1 MPFTPFCLHMEYT
14 VERTEQSTTFSLKGN
29 LIIERDGMSLAEE
42 LNTSLE
48 AGERNFVV
56 DLFELEHLNSVG
68 VGILITL
75 LTRSRRVGGELVLSR
90 PSAFI
95 RNLLMIT
102 KLNQVF
108 KVYDNLEDAQNAN
121 FAG

>member
-1 MPFTPFCLHMEYT
+1 MEYT